1 MADSIIIPSLGFRAQ
16 LRVKPQLMNLKL
28 LALFLFALTL
38 VTVTGCGVIE
48 RDLDDK
54 STAEELYRSAKRDLR
69 NGNFLTA
76 VETFETLGARFPFGN
91 FTQQAQL
98 DLAFAYHRQDEHDNA
113 IATADRFIKLYPRS
127 RSIDYAYYIKGL
139 ANFSRGGSALE
150 RLFPRDLSKVDQA
163 WLRASYA
170 EFDTLVK
177 RYPDSKYT
185 NDAIDRM
192 RFLVNEMARH
202 EYTTAQYY
210 YKRGAMVAAVNRV
223 KYLLDHFEQSDHSN
237 NGLALMAA
245 AYETLGQKDLQQ
257 DTLRVLALN
266 QPDHP
271 ALSDLEK
278 SQ

>member
-1 MADSIIIPSLGFRAQ
+1 MAFVAPASGATLQIRYTFYMINHESKRIA
-16 LRVKPQLMNLKL
+16 
-28 LALFLFALTL
+28 LALVL
-38 VTVTGCGVIE
+38 VAGLAQSAC
-48 RDLDDK
+48 
-54 STAEELYRSAKRDLR
+54 STTEQVSPESSSAEQLYNSAKRSLNQGD
-69 NGNFLTA
+69 FLTA
-76 VETFETLGARFPFGN
+76 VSTFETLGARFPFGN

-202 EYTTAQYY
+202 EYSTAQYY